1 MRIAEGRYD
10 SPLSHGISFK
20 LRVFKV
26 NDQPVPDPY
35 VIGQIP
41 ISLPEGGSS
50 CSEWCPTRT
59 PAVIS
64 EVTQKASKAR
74 ILLDRRKPEGT
85 EVRNLHPGKQASHF

>member
-1 MRIAEGRYD
+1 MRLAGGRYD
-10 SPLSHGISFK
+10 LRLSHGSSFK
-20 LRVFKV
+20 LRGFKQV

-35 VIGQIP
+35 MIGQIP

-50 CSEWCPTRT
+50 YFESCPTRT

-64 EVTQKASKAR
+64 EVTQETSKAR

-85 EVRNLHPGKQASHF
+85 EVRNLPPGKTS

>member
-64 EVTQKASKAR
+64 EVKDDKVVLDFNHPLAGKDLTFKVK
-74 ILLDRRKPEGT
+74 ILKIE
-85 EVRNLHPGKQASHF
+85 